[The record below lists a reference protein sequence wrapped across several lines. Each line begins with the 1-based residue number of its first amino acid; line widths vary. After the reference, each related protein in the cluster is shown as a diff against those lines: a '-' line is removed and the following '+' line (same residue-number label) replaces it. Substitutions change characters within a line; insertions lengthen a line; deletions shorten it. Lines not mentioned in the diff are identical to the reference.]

1 MKPFLGIDLT
11 ENKKNQEMNCLEFVA
26 ATPSPAMKQALDDS
40 MGKADA
46 AEAQA
51 KLPLP
56 IRIVQYTCGIAG
68 LLLFGG
74 LLRGMA
80 EATFIQAFYKNAGW
94 LFWLCGGLL
103 AVWAVL
109 KLWGSVKEKKV
120 LGSEEST
127 HVFSNMENI
136 GKSIYTELSVP
147 SDATDVDILSFFYKD
162 DEGQIKVC
170 EKGLQLA
177 RFMNPEFKI
186 YKDAENLY
194 LTNLSG
200 KYAFPLSSLKA
211 IRTVNKNG
219 NVITWNKVA
228 ATSEGRFRQ
237 YQLTVDKYDRIH
249 FKNYYILELTH
260 NGEEWGIYIPC
271 YELPVLEYYTG
282 LKAE

>member
-11 ENKKNQEMNCLEFVA
+11 ENKQNDQANGKEFIVA
-26 ATPSPAMKQALDDS
+26 APSPAMQQALDAS
-40 MGKADA
+40 MGKADDT
-46 AEAQA
+46 EARA

-56 IRIVQYTCGIAG
+56 IRIVQYICGILG

-74 LLRGMA
+74 LVKGVSEVSFALA
-80 EATFIQAFYKNAGW
+80 YQNAGW
-94 LFWLCGGLL
+94 LFWLCGGCL

-109 KLWGSVKEKKV
+109 KLWSSTKEKQV

-127 HVFSNMENI
+127 QVLSNLESI
-136 GKSIYTELSVP
+136 SQSIYTELAVP
-147 SDATDVDILSFFYKD
+147 ADAAEVDILSFFYKSKD
-162 DEGQIKVC
+162 GQIKPC
-170 EKGLQLA
+170 EKGMQLA

-186 YKDAENLY
+186 YKDAEKLY
-194 LTNLSG
+194 LTNLAG

-228 ATSEGRFRQ
+228 ATSEGRFKP
-237 YQLTVDKYDRIH
+237 YKLTVDNYGRIH
-249 FKNYYILELTH
+249 FKSYYILELTH
-260 NGEEWGIYIPC
+260 DGEEWGIYIPC
-271 YELPVLEYYTG
+271 YELPVLEQLTG